1 MGALAKLSSH
11 RKKEGIYLMEKTL
24 GRLERVDLRKIW
36 ETEDRDFTPWLA
48 RDEHLQ
54 ILGSAIDIELEFEA
68 QEKEVGLFRAD
79 ILCKNTLDN
88 SWVLI
93 ENQIEKTDHRHLG
106 QLLTYAA
113 GLDAVTIVWIAS
125 EFTEEHRSA
134 LDWLNKITDANF
146 RFFGLEIEL
155 WQIDNSNPALK
166 FNVISQPNNWRSTVS
181 RAARKIEEEL
191 SPLQDL
197 QLKYWS
203 RLSEFLDRES
213 QFKIR
218 SPRPQGWCNFSL
230 GKTNVN
236 LIVSISSQP
245 GKLAASLY
253 LYNNMKEKYD
263 NLYEQKDNIENLFG
277 ESLNW
282 ENNPNK
288 QTAVIKLEIDADID
302 NEEDWL
308 KQHEWF
314 KDKIETFDRVF
325 RPIVREF

>member
-1 MGALAKLSSH
+1 
-11 RKKEGIYLMEKTL
+11 MEKTL
-24 GRLERVDLRKIW
+24 GQLERIDLRKIW

-48 RDEHLQ
+48 QREHLQ
-54 ILGSAIDIELEFEA
+54 TLGDAIDIELEFEA
-68 QEKEVGLFRAD
+68 QEKGVGLFRAD

-93 ENQIEKTDHRHLG
+93 ENQIEKTDHKHLG

-134 LDWLNKITDANF
+134 LDWLNNITNENF

-155 WQIDNSNPALK
+155 WRIDNSNPALK
-166 FNVISQPNNWRSTVS
+166 FNIISQPNNWRSTVS

-191 SPLQDL
+191 SPLQEL
-197 QLKYWS
+197 QFKYWS
-203 RLSEFLDRES
+203 HLSGFLGQNF

-218 SPRPQGWCNFSL
+218 SPRPQGWYTFSL
-230 GKTNVN
+230 GKTNVS
-236 LIVSISSQP
+236 LITSISSQP

-253 LYNNMKEKYD
+253 LYDNMKEKYD
-263 NLYEQKDNIENLFG
+263 YLYEQKDSIESSFG
-277 ESLNW
+277 ESLDW

-288 QTAVIKLEIDADID
+288 RTAVIKLEIDADID
-302 NEEDWL
+302 NEEDWPR
-308 KQHEWF
+308 QHEWF
-314 KDKIETFDRVF
+314 KNKIEIFDRVF
-325 RPIVREF
+325 RPIVRDF